1 MESTGKFEDI
11 FYKLLEN
18 NIAGD
23 GGALGDTAAV
33 YDPAAGRISSNDNVY
48 APGDARRPKVLGK
61 VVSRAGI
68 VGGKK
73 KKKKK
78 EV

>member
-33 YDPAAGRISSNDNVY
+33 YDPAA
-48 APGDARRPKVLGK
+48 
-61 VVSRAGI
+61 
-68 VGGKK
+68 
-73 KKKKK
+73 
-78 EV
+78 